1 MGRIPCYRLGIPHRF
16 ATTLYKGAVAGVR
29 ESALMSFPTRVTM
42 NTPATSPCY
51 CVSRQKRDALCVL
64 IHRFCAYGA
73 FPAELRTS
81 PNSAD
86 FPEQPRSEKG
96 GETMIHSQVTTRVQ
110 MGDGSAPDGVVSE
123 DTINGLP
130 SDCQSYE
137 TDDDEGNQGLT
148 QRSGSEGNE
157 LQEAITDVT
166 PVALRT
172 RRRQQHAAQTRID
185 GCEGDLRQ
193 DTNRNESEDK
203 ELIRRLTTQNEEQQ
217 HMIDEFSSGIKDF
230 LKVQSIVKK
239 TDRDL
244 AKITRQVEYPGKF
257 KVTVS
262 KIVKPFTPANNSN
275 GVARDQESMN
285 HDGK

>member
-1 MGRIPCYRLGIPHRF
+1 
-16 ATTLYKGAVAGVR
+16 
-29 ESALMSFPTRVTM
+29 
-42 NTPATSPCY
+42 
-51 CVSRQKRDALCVL
+51 
-64 IHRFCAYGA
+64 
-73 FPAELRTS
+73 
-81 PNSAD
+81 
-86 FPEQPRSEKG
+86 
-96 GETMIHSQVTTRVQ
+96 
-110 MGDGSAPDGVVSE
+110 MGDDTAPDGVVSE

-172 RRRQQHAAQTRID
+172 RRRQQHAAQIRID

-217 HMIDEFSSGIKDF
+217 HMIDEFSSAIKDF

-239 TDRDL
+239 TERDL
-244 AKITRQVEYPGKF
+244 AKITRQVESPGKF

-275 GVARDQESMN
+275 GVAR
-285 HDGK
+285 GIRKP